1 VGAAAIAN
9 ILLLLLLGS
18 MHGETVK
25 VEWRTTPP
33 LLPVLGDHHTPDRSD
48 TAEGEKYR
56 SVTTTTTTSSTTRR
70 RVQKVAILP
79 GPHKT
84 GTTSVQDSF
93 RKWIR
98 WTKQEEE
105 MPSPLNDWAWPV
117 PTPLELRSIHAG
129 KVPGGNKGFA
139 LLGTRLFGSLRFGG
153 QATTEDVLSLYRKK
167 FQDAWKEGKHIVLA
181 AEFLDVMASET
192 ATLQTLNATS
202 GIELLHRLLDL
213 LPSHPMV
220 IREVLV
226 VVHHREPRV
235 EHLLSL
241 WHQLGKSKTLSEYI
255 LDERGGLSKSAFK
268 LNSMGLADVF
278 VQEGLPVHI
287 MDTAGAKRTQ
297 VDLPTGVVC
306 HALEVSSCRH
316 YPDGRVT
323 LEGVSGNATSE
334 FLNKK
339 PDGAERDLK
348 EEILNRIDQLMNDY
362 DCQFQYFQD
371 HPTVKLHFA
380 EHMFRTCS
388 PTNHT
393 NSDQERY
400 PFSHTIQEIID
411 LVVCEQAHDCTPA

>member
-1 VGAAAIAN
+1 MRIGKTCVRRLVGILVGVAAIIN
-9 ILLLLLLGS
+9 ILQLLLLGS
-18 MHGETVK
+18 MHGATVE

-33 LLPVLGDHHTPDRSD
+33 LLPVFDNNHTPDRSD

-56 SVTTTTTTSSTTRR
+56 SVTSTTSTSTTSTRR

-84 GTTSVQDSF
+84 GTTSVHNSL
-93 RKWIR
+93 RKWIS

-117 PTPLELRSIHAG
+117 PTPLELRFIHAG
-129 KVPGGNKGFA
+129 KVPGSKGFA
-139 LLGTRLFGSLRFGG
+139 LLGTRLFGSHRFGG
-153 QATTEDVLSLYRKK
+153 QATTEDVLNLYRKK
-167 FQDAWKEGKHIVLA
+167 LQDAWKDGKHLVLA

-255 LDERGGLSKSAFK
+255 LDEHGGLSKSAFK
-268 LNSMGLADVF
+268 LNPMGLADVF

-287 MDTAGAKRTQ
+287 
-297 VDLPTGVVC
+297 VDRLVP
-306 HALEVSSCRH
+306 
-316 YPDGRVT
+316 
-323 LEGVSGNATSE
+323 N
-334 FLNKK
+334 
-339 PDGAERDLK
+339 ERK
-348 EEILNRIDQLMNDY
+348 
-362 DCQFQYFQD
+362 
-371 HPTVKLHFA
+371 
-380 EHMFRTCS
+380 
-388 PTNHT
+388 
-393 NSDQERY
+393 
-400 PFSHTIQEIID
+400 
-411 LVVCEQAHDCTPA
+411 